1 MNFNVNNGV
10 VKVFE
15 ILERSP
21 QVRRFVVVAVF
32 GAEIVLALFAMPAL
46 IHAVRWW

>member
-10 VKVFE
+10 VKVFG
-15 ILERSP
+15 ILERSS

-32 GAEIVLALFAMPAL
+32 GSEIVLAILS
-46 IHAVRWW
+46 